1 MRATQVLQSQLRGIS
16 MFFHEIADDLT
27 DEEWTARAVPGT
39 NLLGYTL
46 WHMPRTQDWAVHT
59 AIRGVAEVVNDG
71 RWPGLGGPQDRG
83 IGICIAL
90 AEADEIARSVA
101 RAEVIAYADA
111 VHRAVCDWLGTVGD
125 DELDIIPEVAAHLAP
140 YGAYRASAFQAEVAG
155 MLAHPVAEW
164 IIFPCVEHLRDH
176 LSEANL
182 LKMVL
187 RGVRRL
193 ET

>member
-1 MRATQVLQSQLRGIS
+1 MRATQVLTSQLHGINA
-16 MFFHEIADDLT
+16 FLHEIAADLT

-59 AIRGVAEVVNDG
+59 AIRGVPEVVDDG
-71 RWPGLGGPQDRG
+71 RWSGLGGPRSSG

-90 AEADEIARSVA
+90 AEADRIARSVA
-101 RAEVIAYADA
+101 RSDVIAYADA
-111 VHRAVCDWLGTVGD
+111 VHQAVCAWLSAVGD
-125 DELDIIPEVAAHLAP
+125 DDLDTIPDVAAHLAP
-140 YGAYRASAFQAEVAG
+140 YAAYREPAFQAEVAG
-155 MLAHPVAEW
+155 MIGHPVAEW
-164 IIFPCVEHLRDH
+164 IISPCVEHLRDH

-187 RGVRRL
+187 RGAA
-193 ET
+193 